1 MSAEGSQFRLLHDGS
16 MWRQEIAKTNCFDV
30 STTINVG
37 DLADYYKTIYLT
49 HSVECIICGTNTN
62 NTGCLMLFCIS
73 LVKSYGSLM
82 QPLLVSYKTIQLCA
96 CVFELVYFSTE
107 PFRVPT
113 LLLLFYEV
121 GTKCI
126 DRAESK
132 HTKLKYLFAL
142 R

>member
-82 QPLLVSYKTIQLCA
+82 QPLLLAIKLFNCAHVSSSWCISVQNFSESQLYC
-96 CVFELVYFSTE
+96 CCFMRLG
-107 PFRVPT
+107 
-113 LLLLFYEV
+113 LN
-121 GTKCI
+121 
-126 DRAESK
+126 
-132 HTKLKYLFAL
+132 AL
-142 R
+142 IERNQNTQS